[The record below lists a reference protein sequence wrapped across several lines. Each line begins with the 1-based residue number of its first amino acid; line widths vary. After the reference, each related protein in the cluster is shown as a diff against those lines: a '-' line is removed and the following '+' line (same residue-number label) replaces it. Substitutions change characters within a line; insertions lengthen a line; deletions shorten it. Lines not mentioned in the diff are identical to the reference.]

1 MPEDKKSFLQGK
13 MNKDI
18 DARLLPNGEYRTAQ
32 NIQVSTS
39 ESKDVGTIQNIKG
52 NTLITLPIK
61 TSYENLKTIGSF
73 FDETTSRI
81 FYFITNYTCKNSN
94 LSGLVGSIDGPTLA
108 ASATSSENPLFCAI
122 AAYDPAIGIKILC
135 EGLFLNFSTTHE
147 ITGINVLNDMLFF
160 TDNFNQPRRI
170 SISRSYL
177 DPLFYNNEQRISVAK
192 FAPFYPIRLLDSSNS
207 STMTNSPDVKSDFLK
222 NQFVR
227 FSYRFRYIDGEYSV
241 MAPFTQAAFLANI
254 YKKELEENSTV
265 VSEGLTL
272 EDVKMVVFTA
282 EVRGMVNAVNKIV
295 FKIQMP
301 LASSNVFNE
310 YDIEEVQILCKIDN
324 DLPIRVVDVISVENS
339 GINVDGIINYT
350 YDSIEPFKTLPQ
362 NQISRVFDNVPLKA
376 KSQEIIGSRIVYGNY
391 FEKRDLSSSK
401 INFEANFSTKNS
413 TDSNDS
419 DNLYEEYKYHS
430 VKQRR
435 KYQVGIVLSDIFG
448 RQSPVILPI
457 PSSTKTTAQR
467 ASVFVP
473 PKDRKVFNSRF
484 WSNYLDG
491 ITEIENTR
499 GWGDVL
505 RVRFEDVIGNAYSET
520 NLYGWYSYRV
530 VVQQQEQEYYN
541 VYTNGI
547 LTAGSNAFF
556 NLQGDNINKVPKD
569 NSTQGVLNAVGVLSG
584 SEERVYP
591 KIVNYNIET
600 PAHNQSATATN
611 NTALESVF
619 APTHGSVLSS
629 GDLISVISIGTRT
642 EQGIGEAINMGAGAA
657 GSLIARIDARDLA
670 LDSTQLAANSGKIAM
685 GGLAVFET
693 EPFNSKID
701 IFYETSTAGLLS
713 DLNASIENN
722 SSSISKIVI
731 KELTSGNGIFAR
743 EGLFEST
750 LKLTDIFVIQVVNS
764 LGIIENGAVIEL
776 LDISQKVPSATGWTS
791 VYDSLNNDNSDFIKA
806 TIAGITGVTVKTN
819 KLFYFDQEGLQF
831 KISVKANFDGV
842 ELTQDIIAYSDSEN
856 NSTTR
861 LINLKNEKPTIS
873 LEDGIDV
880 PTFNANVVI
889 GKLIGNHGDAGLTD
903 TGTLKFFKLSESGDA
918 NGFNQNFSIDINT
931 GEIKLNPGNNLASN
945 LESEFTLTAFSTE
958 TLLNNTEL
966 QSDIITITFGIQ
978 EEITRLTAFGSGQD
992 VYSDETDAV
1001 GIAPFLEK
1009 KWHDGGSGEL
1019 PAVGDTVFMFST
1031 GDSTFENSG
1040 WRSMQL
1046 LSSLP
1051 STIILSAYKT
1061 DADGKVTET
1070 FNL

>member
-1 MPEDKKSFLQGK
+1 MAEDKKAFLQGK

-52 NTLITLPIK
+52 NTLINLPIK
-61 TSYENLKTIGSF
+61 QSYENLKTIGSF
-73 FDETTSRI
+73 FDETTNRI
-81 FYFITNYTCKNSN
+81 FYFITNYTCENSN
-94 LSGLVGSIDGPTLA
+94 LSGLVGSVDGPTLA
-108 ASATSSENPLFCAI
+108 ASANSSQNPLFCAI
-122 AAYDPAIGIKILC
+122 AVYDPAIGIKILC
-135 EGLFLNFSTTHE
+135 EGLFLNLSTTHE
-147 ITGINVLNDMLFF
+147 LTGINVLNDMLFF

-170 SISRSYL
+170 NISRAYS
-177 DPLFYNNEQRISVAK
+177 DSSFYNSEQRVSVAK

-207 STMTNSPDVKSDFLK
+207 STMTNSSTVDSDFLR

-241 MAPFTQAAFLANI
+241 MAPFTQAAFLADI
-254 YKKELEENSTV
+254 YKEELDQDSTV
-265 VSEGLTL
+265 VSGGLTT
-272 EDVKMVVFTA
+272 EDVKMIVFTA

-339 GINVDGIINYT
+339 GVAADGIINYT

-362 NQISRVFDNVPLKA
+362 NQTSRVFDNVPLKA

-391 FEKRDLSSSK
+391 FEKRDLSASK
-401 INFEANFSTKNS
+401 INFEANFSTKNAA
-413 TDSNDS
+413 DSNDS

-435 KYQVGIVLSDIFG
+435 KYQIGIVLSDIFG

-457 PSSTKTTAQR
+457 PTSDKTTSQR

-473 PKDRKVFNSRF
+473 SKERKIFNTRF

-491 ITEIENTR
+491 ITEIENAR

-520 NLYGWYSYRV
+520 NLYGWYSYRI

-547 LTAGSNAFF
+547 LTSGFSAFF

-569 NSTQGVLNAVGVLSG
+569 SSEQGLLNAQGVLSG
-584 SEERVYP
+584 SQERVYP
-591 KIVNYNIET
+591 KVVNYNTVTPSSTADDIE
-600 PAHNQSATATN
+600 A
-611 NTALESVF
+611 VY

-629 GDLISVISIGTRT
+629 GDIMSIVSIGTRE
-642 EQGIGEAINMGAGAA
+642 EQGLGTSIDMGLGAA
-657 GSLIARIDARDLA
+657 GSLIAKIDARDLG
-670 LDSTQLAANSGKIAM
+670 LDSTQLAATTGDIKI

-693 EPFNSKID
+693 EPFKSNLD

-713 DLNASIENN
+713 DLNTSIENA
-722 SSSISKIVI
+722 SSGISKIVI
-731 KELTSGNGIFAR
+731 KPLTNGIGEFAR

-750 LKLTDIFVIQVVNS
+750 LKDSSVFVIQAVNS
-764 LGIIENGAVIEL
+764 LNIVESGAVIEL
-776 LDISQKVPSATGWTS
+776 LDISSKAPSGIGWNS
-791 VYDSLNNDNSDFIKA
+791 VYDPLNNDNSDFIT
-806 TIAGITGVTVKTN
+806 TISPNLLGLLIKTN
-819 KLFYFDQEGLQF
+819 KLFYFDQEGLEF

-842 ELTQDIIAYSDSEN
+842 ELIQDIIAYSDSSN
-856 NSTTR
+856 NITTG

-873 LEDGIDV
+873 LEDGITIDN
-880 PTFNANVVI
+880 FNSGQVI
-889 GKLIGNHGDAGLTD
+889 GKFTGNHGDAGLTD
-903 TGTLKFFKLSESGDA
+903 TNTLKFIKVEESGDV
-918 NGFNQNFSIDINT
+918 NGFNDNFLININT
-931 GEIKLNPGNNLASN
+931 GEITLNLGNNLSGN
-945 LESEFTLTAFSTE
+945 LETEFELKARSIE
-958 TLLNNTEL
+958 PLANNTEL
-966 QSDIITITFGIQ
+966 PSDIITITFRIQ
-978 EEITRLTAFGSGQD
+978 EETTSLFLFNVSVSNFTNPND
-992 VYSDETDAV
+992 VLGDEMKS
-1001 GIAPFLEK
+1001 K
-1009 KWHDGGSGEL
+1009 KGFHNG
-1019 PAVGDTVFMFST
+1019 
-1031 GDSTFENSG
+1031 
-1040 WRSMQL
+1040 
-1046 LSSLP
+1046 SSLNALP
-1051 STIILSAYKT
+1051 ILGQFVFSDSEGNLPINTEGSWKGMLLADSSS
-1061 DADGKVTET
+1061 DASVLSCFKSDVSGKITEVQ
-1070 FNL
+1070 NL

>member
-1 MPEDKKSFLQGK
+1 MAEDKKAFLQGK

-52 NTLITLPIK
+52 NTLINLPIK
-61 TSYENLKTIGSF
+61 QSYENLKTIGSF
-73 FDETTSRI
+73 FDETTNRI
-81 FYFITNYTCKNSN
+81 FYFITNYTCENSN
-94 LSGLVGSIDGPTLA
+94 LSGLVGSVDGPTLA
-108 ASATSSENPLFCAI
+108 ASANSSQNPLFCAI
-122 AAYDPAIGIKILC
+122 AVYDPAIGIKILC
-135 EGLFLNFSTTHE
+135 EGLFLNLSTTHE
-147 ITGINVLNDMLFF
+147 LTGINVLNDMLFF

-170 SISRSYL
+170 NISRAYS
-177 DPLFYNNEQRISVAK
+177 DSSFYNSEQRVSVAK

-207 STMTNSPDVKSDFLK
+207 STMTNSSTVDSDFLR

-241 MAPFTQAAFLANI
+241 MAPFTQAAFLADI
-254 YKKELEENSTV
+254 YKEELDQDSTV
-265 VSEGLTL
+265 VSGGLTT
-272 EDVKMVVFTA
+272 EDVKMIVFTA

-339 GINVDGIINYT
+339 GVAADGIINYT

-362 NQISRVFDNVPLKA
+362 NQTSRVFDNVPLKA

-391 FEKRDLSSSK
+391 FEKRDLSASK
-401 INFEANFSTKNS
+401 INFEANFSTKNAA
-413 TDSNDS
+413 DSNDS

-435 KYQVGIVLSDIFG
+435 KYQIGIVLSDIFG

-457 PSSTKTTAQR
+457 PTSDKTTSQR

-473 PKDRKVFNSRF
+473 SKERKIFNTRF

-491 ITEIENTR
+491 ITEIENAR

-520 NLYGWYSYRV
+520 NLYGWYSYRI

-547 LTAGSNAFF
+547 LTSGFSAFF

-569 NSTQGVLNAVGVLSG
+569 SSEQGLLNAQGVLSG
-584 SEERVYP
+584 SQERVYP
-591 KIVNYNIET
+591 KVVNYNTVTPSSTADDIE
-600 PAHNQSATATN
+600 A
-611 NTALESVF
+611 VY

-629 GDLISVISIGTRT
+629 GDIMSIVSIGTRE
-642 EQGIGEAINMGAGAA
+642 EQGLGTSIDMGLGAA
-657 GSLIARIDARDLA
+657 GSLIAKIDARDLG
-670 LDSTQLAANSGKIAM
+670 LDSAQLAATTGDIKI

-693 EPFNSKID
+693 EPFKSNLD

-713 DLNASIENN
+713 DLNTSIENA
-722 SSSISKIVI
+722 SAGISKIAI
-731 KELTSGNGIFAR
+731 KPLTNGIGEFAR

-750 LKLTDIFVIQVVNS
+750 LKDSSVFVIQAVNS
-764 LGIIENGAVIEL
+764 LNIVESGAVIEL
-776 LDISQKVPSATGWTS
+776 LDISSKAPSGIGWSS
-791 VYDSLNNDNSDFIKA
+791 VYDPLNNDNSDFITA
-806 TIAGITGVTVKTN
+806 ISPGLLGLLIKTN
-819 KLFYFDQEGLQF
+819 KLFYFDQEGLEF

-842 ELTQDIIAYSDSEN
+842 ELIQDIIAYSDSSN
-856 NSTTR
+856 NITTG

-873 LEDGIDV
+873 LEDGITIDN
-880 PTFNANVVI
+880 FNSGQVI
-889 GKLIGNHGDAGLTD
+889 GKFTGNHGDAGLTD
-903 TGTLKFFKLSESGDA
+903 TNTLNFIKVEESGDV
-918 NGFNQNFSIDINT
+918 NGFNDNFLININT
-931 GEIKLNPGNNLASN
+931 GEITLNSGNNLSGN
-945 LESEFTLTAFSTE
+945 LETEFELKARSIE
-958 TLLNNTEL
+958 PLANNTEL
-966 QSDIITITFGIQ
+966 PSDIITITFRIQ
-978 EEITRLTAFGSGQD
+978 EETTSLFLFNVSVSNFTNPND
-992 VYSDETDAV
+992 VLGDEMKS
-1001 GIAPFLEK
+1001 K
-1009 KWHDGGSGEL
+1009 KGFHNG
-1019 PAVGDTVFMFST
+1019 
-1031 GDSTFENSG
+1031 
-1040 WRSMQL
+1040 
-1046 LSSLP
+1046 SSLNALP
-1051 STIILSAYKT
+1051 ILGQFVFSDSEGNLPINTEGSWKGMLLADSSS
-1061 DADGKVTET
+1061 DASVLSCFKSDVSGKITEVQ
-1070 FNL
+1070 NL